1 MEATNRPVDEGLLEH
16 LLGLES
22 SKIGYYA
29 EVKQKIRELEAI
41 NRDLR
46 VRTNELQAVFGAI
59 KDGVAVFDATGRLQ
73 YCNGVWAQI
82 FPDAGEEPA
91 TCQRFF
97 HPARACD
104 AQGCPVSDALRGE
117 VRDDSFAVE
126 TGDGTRYL
134 ETTAT
139 PIEDAD
145 GRFARALVFL
155 RDVTEKRTREIQLLQ
170 AEKLTSLGVLA
181 AGVAH
186 EINNPLTSVAGYAE
200 ALLRRFRAHGELA
213 SDPRLEDFPEYLD
226 VIVRE
231 AHRCKTIIE
240 SLLSFSRKSERG
252 VGEVNLRAL
261 IDEVL
266 QLLGPMARSQG
277 TALLVDTQADVP
289 GVRGDATALRQVILN
304 LATNA
309 LQAVGEGGDGAHPPP
324 ARTRGRGPRG
334 GGRRPRHPGTG
345 SRADLEPV
353 FHHQGRREGRG
364 PRLGGELQHRPPARR
379 RDLRQERRGPGEHL
393 FRGPAR
399 PRLAM
404 TPNRCKILVVDDEA
418 PLRRLLEKE
427 LVRSGHLVE
436 TAENGESGLAKYREE
451 IFNVVLLDIRMPGL
465 NGIEVLRRMRAE
477 STVPEIIM
485 LTGHGTIESAVECI
499 KEGAYDYLTKPV
511 KLDELELVIQKAAE
525 KNRLRL
531 QNISLRL
538 DATKHNPDTL
548 VGHSPAFRRTLE
560 LLARV
565 APTREPVLITGE
577 SGTGKELAARA
588 LHALSPRADRPFV
601 AVNCGRLNLHTAES
615 ELFGHAAGAFTGATK
630 NRAGVFE
637 LADGGTL
644 FLDEVSE
651 MPLDVQ
657 VKLLRVLET
666 STVRRLGGN
675 KDIRVDVRLVFAS
688 NRDPRGMG

>member
-1 MEATNRPVDEGLLEH
+1 
-16 LLGLES
+16 
-22 SKIGYYA
+22 
-29 EVKQKIRELEAI
+29 
-41 NRDLR
+41 
-46 VRTNELQAVFGAI
+46 
-59 KDGVAVFDATGRLQ
+59 
-73 YCNGVWAQI
+73 
-82 FPDAGEEPA
+82 
-91 TCQRFF
+91 
-97 HPARACD
+97 
-104 AQGCPVSDALRGE
+104 
-117 VRDDSFAVE
+117 
-126 TGDGTRYL
+126 
-134 ETTAT
+134 
-139 PIEDAD
+139 
-145 GRFARALVFL
+145 
-155 RDVTEKRTREIQLLQ
+155 
-170 AEKLTSLGVLA
+170 
-181 AGVAH
+181 
-186 EINNPLTSVAGYAE
+186 
-200 ALLRRFRAHGELA
+200 
-213 SDPRLEDFPEYLD
+213 
-226 VIVRE
+226 
-231 AHRCKTIIE
+231 
-240 SLLSFSRKSERG
+240 
-252 VGEVNLRAL
+252 
-261 IDEVL
+261 
-266 QLLGPMARSQG
+266 
-277 TALLVDTQADVP
+277 
-289 GVRGDATALRQVILN
+289 
-304 LATNA
+304 
-309 LQAVGEGGDGAHPPP
+309 
-324 ARTRGRGPRG
+324 
-334 GGRRPRHPGTG
+334 
-345 SRADLEPV
+345 
-353 FHHQGRREGRG
+353 
-364 PRLGGELQHRPPARR
+364 
-379 RDLRQERRGPGEHL
+379 
-393 FRGPAR
+393 
-399 PRLAM
+399 M

-427 LVRSGHLVE
+427 LARSGHLVE

-477 STVPEIIM
+477 STVPEVIM

-499 KEGAYDYLTKPV
+499 KQGAYDYLTKPV

-548 VGHSPAFRRTLE
+548 VGQSPAFRRTLE

-688 NRDPRGMG
+688 NRDLEAWVEKGQFREDLYHRINVLTVQMPPLRERLDDIEPLAHHFLSMAPYPDGGPWQLTPETLATLRAYPWPGNVREFRNVIRRACILAQRPVITPDLLPFSVGSPTRKNRAPAGDTLRPLWMVERDHIRAVLEAVGGNKSRAADVLGVDRKTLYAKIAKYDL